1 MEGEITLYI
10 RWIKRGHKNKYAAHV
25 TFYDAY
31 LVESY
36 RDEEDKPR
44 QRTLSYLG
52 NIRQIDGSFS
62 VIERELFL
70 IRAKELMETVLKLPR
85 IDSDE
90 MLAQLHRRIPPAS
103 YPEALRAFRENCRWF
118 YDWCKT
124 NNVAFPVQ
132 ELYECLEYVQGD
144 VN

>member
-1 MEGEITLYI
+1 LYI

-36 RDEEDKPR
+36 RDEDEQPR

-52 NIRQIDGSFS
+52 NIREIDGKFS
-62 VIERELFL
+62 AIERELFL
-70 IRAKELMETVLKLPR
+70 IRAKELMDTVLKLSAND
-85 IDSDE
+85 IDE
-90 MLAQLHRRIPPAS
+90 MLIQLHRHVPPAN
-103 YPEALRAFRENCRWF
+103 YNEALRAFHENCRWF

-124 NNVAFPVQ
+124 NNVTFPVQ
-132 ELYECLEYVQGD
+132 ELQACLEYVQAD
-144 VN
+144 DNA